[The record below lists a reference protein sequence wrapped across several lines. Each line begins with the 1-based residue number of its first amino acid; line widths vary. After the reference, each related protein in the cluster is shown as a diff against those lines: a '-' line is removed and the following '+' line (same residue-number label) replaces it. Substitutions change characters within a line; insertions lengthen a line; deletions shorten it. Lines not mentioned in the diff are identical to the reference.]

1 MAKMTTCE
9 DVGAGGF
16 RVVTLRGEIDAFTA
30 PTLRLEFE
38 RLIEESAAVSTF
50 VIDLEGV
57 TFLDSSALGA
67 LVGALRL
74 VRAKGAALRVVEPH
88 GAAKRIFA
96 QTGLDAV
103 LALYP
108 TRELALSREATG

>member
-1 MAKMTTCE
+1 MMTFE
-9 DVGAGGF
+9 DVGASGGI
-16 RVVTLRGEIDAFTA
+16 RVVTLGGEIDAFTA
-30 PTLRLEFE
+30 PSLRLEFE
-38 RLIEESAAVSTF
+38 RLIKESSAVSTF

-74 VRAKGAALRVVEPH
+74 LRVQGATLRVVEPH

-103 LALYP
+103 FALYP
-108 TRELALSREATG
+108 TRELALSRGETG

>member
-9 DVGAGGF
+9 DLNGF
-16 RVVTLRGEIDAFTA
+16 RIVTLRGEIDAFTA
-30 PTLRLEFE
+30 PTLRLELA
-38 RLIEESAAVSTF
+38 RLIEESSANSTF
-50 VIDLEGV
+50 VIDLVKV
-57 TFLDSSALGA
+57 TFLDSSTLGA

-74 VRAKGAALRVVEPH
+74 LRERGNSLRVVEPE
-88 GAAKRIFA
+88 GAAARIFA

-108 TRELALSREATG
+108 TRESALSLGEETA